1 MKRRYELRGDV
12 TKADLREIE
21 RLLAELWI
29 LRHEAKGER
38 DRFNAARRYDAVKV
52 VFDTF
57 DPEAERGQ

>member
-1 MKRRYELRGDV
+1 
-12 TKADLREIE
+12 LREIE